1 VENASSERAR
11 TFARGEAGEGRI
23 GCIFWSLVLI
33 VGGIIAWTLVP
44 VQVRTS
50 EFIDYMD
57 DQAQFASQRSAEA
70 IKKRVLD
77 KANDLRLPVGPKE
90 LTVAKEGERIKMH
103 TEFTIVVEFPF
114 GFTYDWDVE
123 HDIDRPIFYY

>member
-1 VENASSERAR
+1 MESGSRDR
-11 TFARGEAGEGRI
+11 RGTFGRGEAGEGRI

-44 VQVRTS
+44 VQLRTS

-70 IKKRVLD
+70 IKTRVIQ

-90 LTVAKEGERIKMH
+90 LTVTKEGERIKMH
-103 TEFTIVVEFPF
+103 TEFTVVVEFPF
-114 GFTYDWDVE
+114 GITHDWEVE